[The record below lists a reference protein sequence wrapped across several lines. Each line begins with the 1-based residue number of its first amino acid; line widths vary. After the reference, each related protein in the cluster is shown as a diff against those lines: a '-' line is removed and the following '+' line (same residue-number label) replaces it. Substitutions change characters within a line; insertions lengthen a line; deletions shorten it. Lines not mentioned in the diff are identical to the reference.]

1 MIRVNVEGSPE
12 AVAKFFKEMG
22 SARAIGALPALAAHY
37 GLVGESSDCV
47 FAHSGGKIPPF
58 NNVHET
64 KNGAGIESTE
74 QKTPITNVT
83 IVNTKESSSEESS
96 YIEEKIN
103 EIAKTGKKPGRPK
116 KEKAETPTSWGCG
129 PLSLDKQPKFAEPEV
144 VAPDPEFS
152 DLPDVAENA
161 TTEAPKVVEELE
173 KPSVTREMVQ
183 AALKEYGI
191 WLQQTGEV
199 KQGQIRSY
207 LYALT
212 KKFGNGVS
220 GTPDLEEQCFE
231 AVMQS
236 AVSRVP
242 VSELKEY
249 L

>member
-22 SARAIGALPALAAHY
+22 RDSFEYPKIGQAPLDDFSNVEYEYRVEKPEPTEANK
-37 GLVGESSDCV
+37 GTVNPDV
-47 FAHSGGKIPPF
+47 FVEEA
-58 NNVHET
+58 
-64 KNGAGIESTE
+64 
-74 QKTPITNVT
+74 QK
-83 IVNTKESSSEESS
+83 
-96 YIEEKIN
+96 EKIA
-103 EIAKTGKKPGRPK
+103 ESAETDPKVIEKVTGKKPGRPK
-116 KEKAETPTSWGCG
+116 KEKVV
-129 PLSLDKQPKFAEPEV
+129 EPEV

-161 TTEAPKVVEELE
+161 TTEAPEIAEDPE

-191 WLQQTGEV
+191 WLDQGQKV
-199 KQGQIRSY
+199 PRGQIRSY

-220 GTPDLEEQCFE
+220 GTPDLEEQYFE
-231 AVMQS
+231 AVMQ
-236 AVSRVP
+236 AAASRVP
-242 VSELKEY
+242 VSELEEY

>member
-12 AVAKFFKEMG
+12 AVAKFFKETG
-22 SARAIGALPALAAHY
+22 SARAIGTLPALAAPY

-64 KNGAGIESTE
+64 KNGAGIDSTE

-116 KEKAETPTSWGCG
+116 KEKSV
-129 PLSLDKQPKFAEPEV
+129 EPEV
-144 VAPDPEFS
+144 VTPDPEFS

-161 TTEAPKVVEELE
+161 TTEVPKVAEEPE

-183 AALKEYGI
+183 AALKEYGA
-191 WLQQTGEV
+191 WLDQGQNV
-199 KQGQIRSY
+199 PRGQIRSY

-220 GTPDLEEQCFE
+220 GTPDLEEQYFE
-231 AVMQS
+231 AVMQA
-236 AVSRVP
+236 AVSRIP
-242 VSELKEY
+242 PIELEEY

>member
-1 MIRVNVEGSPE
+1 MLRVNVEGSPE

-22 SARAIGALPALAAHY
+22 GTRTIGALPDLAAPY

-47 FAHSGGKIPPF
+47 FAHCGGKIPPF
-58 NNVHET
+58 NNGSET
-64 KNGAGIESTE
+64 KNWSGIDSTE
-74 QKTPITNVT
+74 QKTSITNVT

-116 KEKAETPTSWGCG
+116 KEK
-129 PLSLDKQPKFAEPEV
+129 FVEPEV
-144 VAPDPEFS
+144 VTPDPEFS

-161 TTEAPKVVEELE
+161 TTEAQEDIYTDIDWGGISLDECSPAEPE

-183 AALKEYGI
+183 AALKEYGA
-191 WLQQTGEV
+191 WLDQGQKV
-199 KQGQIRSY
+199 PRGQIRPY

-220 GTPDLEEQCFE
+220 GTPGLEEQYFE
-231 AVMQS
+231 AVMHA

-242 VSELKEY
+242 VSELEEY